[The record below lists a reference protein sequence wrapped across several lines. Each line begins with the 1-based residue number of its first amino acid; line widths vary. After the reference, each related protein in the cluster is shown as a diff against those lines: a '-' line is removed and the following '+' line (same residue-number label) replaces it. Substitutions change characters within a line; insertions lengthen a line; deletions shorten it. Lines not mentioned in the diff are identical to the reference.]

1 MSRDII
7 KPDIAGLSESSWPG
21 SDALRYFYA
30 SAEIA
35 KLGGGYRA
43 KEESSMNPVDYLV
56 CAFPL
61 KCVSSDS
68 R

>member
-35 KLGGGYRA
+35 KLGGVSGKRR
-43 KEESSMNPVDYLV
+43 EFDESS
-56 CAFPL
+56 
-61 KCVSSDS
+61 
-68 R
+68 

>member
-35 KLGGGYRA
+35 KLGGDIGQKKR
-43 KEESSMNPVDYLV
+43 V
-56 CAFPL
+56 
-61 KCVSSDS
+61 